1 MSPFSMI
8 HNPFVSSLCLYIR
21 NFYPLRPHLQPSNYK
36 DGKSIVH
43 TLRSL
48 HESGSLDS
56 LAEKLLFSPTRP
68 IEELYEWTTDAWQVN
83 NLAGDPAHQAT
94 LETLRARLD
103 QWMVETNDHG
113 PESESM
119 YDSDMAAYIGKG
131 RPDIEKNIAIMKAWA
146 AEGK

>member
-1 MSPFSMI
+1 M
-8 HNPFVSSLCLYIR
+8 
-21 NFYPLRPHLQPSNYK
+21 
-36 DGKSIVH
+36 
-43 TLRSL
+43 
-48 HESGSLDS
+48 
-56 LAEKLLFSPTRP
+56 
-68 IEELYEWTTDAWQVN
+68 N